1 MKFSNK
7 QRFTNW
13 REDPDTGFLT
23 VTAVILKEGV
33 YPYSPDEIGEEL
45 PEGLRN
51 RFEIMEF
58 IPATAFTPEALK
70 TLEGKDVTIYTGP
83 DDTHEWR
90 NVTNAL
96 EDGLTIGTVAGSPW
110 VEDDKLL
117 VNILVKDPQTI
128 ADIKDGR
135 LVEVSAG
142 YSGNIIFGH
151 GVFKGQPYQAK
162 QDDFDFNHIL
172 LLPSGEGRLGKEAR
186 IINTKGNKPM
196 GAHSVIVQFK
206 NGRKRTY
213 QFTNAEDRDEA
224 EKMANETKEEISTHS
239 SEEIE
244 NAVKRCNELK
254 EEIEVKNAEL
264 DENKRIITEYKEKLD
279 KLLDPEAQE
288 AMARELLEQ
297 AEDEENIT
305 EVEVE
310 ETEKD
315 EVRNKLKNCRT
326 RVERRRAIVTHVM
339 NKQGVPVNET
349 WTDDMISGS
358 FFSLAAS
365 ARARRQN
372 TRAAL
377 FSTSDRRPITNS
389 KKDNLSRMLSFKNKK
404 KEAK

>member
-7 QRFTNW
+7 QRFKNW
-13 REDPDTGFLT
+13 REDSETGFLT

-33 YPYSPDEIGEEL
+33 YPYSLTEIGEEIPPDL
-45 PEGLRN
+45 QGIT
-51 RFEIMEF
+51 EINEY
-58 IPATAFTPEALK
+58 IPASSFTPEALK
-70 TLEGKDVTIYTGP
+70 TLEGKDVTIYTNP

-90 NVTNAL
+90 DVETSL
-96 EDGLTIGTVAGSPW
+96 HDGLTAGSVAGTPW
-110 VEDDKLL
+110 VEKDKLL
-117 VNILVKDPQTI
+117 ADFLIKDADTI
-128 ADIKDGR
+128 AAIKSGD

-142 YSGNIIFGH
+142 YTGQITFTNGE
-151 GVFKGQPYQAK
+151 FKGQSFQAT
-162 QDDFDFNHIL
+162 QNDLHFNHIL

-186 IINTKGNKPM
+186 IINTKGKNQM
-196 GAHSVIVQFK
+196 GAHSVVVQFK

-213 QFTNAEDRDEA
+213 QFTNAEDREEA
-224 EKMANETKEEISTHS
+224 EKMANETKEEISTHT

-244 NAVKRCNELK
+244 NAVRRCNELK

-264 DENKRIITEYKEKLD
+264 DESKKIITEYKEKLD

-288 AMARELLEQ
+288 AMAKELLEQ

-339 NKQGVPVNET
+339 NKRGVSVNDS
-349 WTDDMISGS
+349 WTDEMISGS
-358 FFSLAAS
+358 FVSLAAT

-372 TRAAL
+372 TRSAL
-377 FSTSDRRPITNS
+377 FSSPDRKPISNS
-389 KKDNLSRMLSFKNKK
+389 QQNNLTRMLSIKNKK
-404 KEAK
+404 EAR

>member
-7 QRFTNW
+7 QQFTNW
-13 REDPDTGFLT
+13 REDPETGFLT

-33 YPYSPDEIGEEL
+33 YPYSPDEVGEEIPL
-45 PEGLRN
+45 GLQR
-51 RFEIMEF
+51 RVEINEY
-58 IPATAFTPEALK
+58 IPASAFTPEALK
-70 TLEGKDVTIYTGP
+70 SLEGKDVTIYTTP

-90 NVTNAL
+90 DVSNAL
-96 EDGLTIGTVAGSPW
+96 EDGLTSGVVAGSPW
-110 VEDDKLL
+110 VEGDELRADFL
-117 VNILVKDPQTI
+117 IKDPQTI
-128 ADIKDGR
+128 EDIKTGR
-135 LVEVSAG
+135 LIEVSAG
-142 YSGNIIFGH
+142 YTGNIIFES
-151 GVFKGQPYQAK
+151 GVFKGKPFQAI
-162 QDDFDFNHIL
+162 QSDLNFNHIL

-196 GAHSVIVQFK
+196 GAHSVVVQFK

-213 QFTNAEDRDEA
+213 QFTNAEDREEA
-224 EKMANETKEEISTHS
+224 EKMANETKEEISTHT

-264 DENKRIITEYKEKLD
+264 EESRKIISEYKDELD
-279 KLLDPEAQE
+279 KVLSPEAQE
-288 AMARELLEQ
+288 AMAKELLDQ
-297 AEDEENIT
+297 AEDEEDIT

-326 RVERRRAIVTHVM
+326 RVERRRAIVSHVM
-339 NKQGVPVNET
+339 NKRGVPVNES

-358 FFSLAAS
+358 FFSLAAT

-372 TRAAL
+372 TRTAL
-377 FSTSDRRPITNS
+377 FNTPDRRPIANS
-389 KKDNLSRMLSFKNKK
+389 QQDNLKRMLAIKNKK